1 MKTRQ
6 SLTLEDAKSI
16 GEAAVA
22 EARSR
27 GWVVTIAVCDDGGH
41 LMWLQRM
48 DGAPA
53 MGATLGPQKAEASVM
68 TLKPSRMLEEMV
80 NNGRY
85 AGLRLPVTPIEGG
98 EMIVVDGDVVGGVG
112 VSGVLPHQDAQVA
125 RAGIISIGATHS
137 I

>member
-1 MKTRQ
+1 MKKRQ
-6 SLTLEDAKSI
+6 ALTLEDAKRI
-16 GEAAVA
+16 GETAVA
-22 EARSR
+22 ESLSR
-27 GWVVTIAVCDDGGH
+27 GWAVTIAVCDDGGH

-53 MGATLGPQKAEASVM
+53 MGATLGPQKAQASVM

-98 EMIVVDGDVVGGVG
+98 EMVVVDGDVVGGVG
-112 VSGVLPHQDAQVA
+112 VSGVLPHQDAQIA
-125 RAGIISIGATHS
+125 RAGIVAIGATYS
-137 I
+137 L